1 MSASAQG
8 NRSNNRNAQL
18 GTQIAVVE
26 HRENPMCKISTS
38 AAVVFVAGLLGLACS
53 DRSGLNSG
61 RGTGGAGGGAKGGQ
75 TGGSSGGT
83 IATGGVSAGS
93 GGAIASGG
101 VQVYSGGAIASGGV
115 QVYSGGAIASGGVQ
129 VYSGGAIASGGVRA
143 GGTGGD
149 GAGTVGTS
157 GCPQPPHS
165 CPNRCPGGWPWT
177 TTPSPDPCDCPI
189 QICGPPPD
197 AGVAKDSSGPDT
209 PPGCPPIA
217 CPALA
222 CPGGYLPNPDPCGC
236 PICGPPYSV
245 DAGTARDGRKIDGP
259 PPCRIACPALA
270 CPGGYLPN
278 PDPCTCPVCA
288 PTSDAAVAKDV
299 GGETS
304 PASCTG
310 LDECACFTTT
320 GCTPIAEPCWCPFP
334 QCNSSGAC
342 ICGGGRFFAC
352 APQAIATCAGAK
364 ARVAALCPTL
374 KGPTFDG
381 LCTRPAP
388 ACVTKCLAEVS
399 SCSDVFCSFCET
411 CDCAGDQ
418 FSNCYAQCANT
429 PIL

>member
-1 MSASAQG
+1 
-8 NRSNNRNAQL
+8 
-18 GTQIAVVE
+18 
-26 HRENPMCKISTS
+26 MCKISTS

-83 IATGGVSAGS
+83 IATGGVSAG
-93 GGAIASGG
+93 
-101 VQVYSGGAIASGGV
+101 
-115 QVYSGGAIASGGVQ
+115 SGGAIASGGVQ

-209 PPGCPPIA
+209 PPGCPP
-217 CPALA
+217 
-222 CPGGYLPNPDPCGC
+222 
-236 PICGPPYSV
+236 
-245 DAGTARDGRKIDGP
+245 
-259 PPCRIACPALA
+259 IACPALA